1 MTTARTADVGLLRII
16 LRADSDDNPDDGR
29 SSGGSRGTVHGS
41 HHKKALSEIGGR
53 AMGRD
58 AKPDGFLGKDP
69 GRPDRG
75 GRP

>member
-1 MTTARTADVGLLRII
+1 MGLFRII
-16 LRADSDDNPDDGR
+16 LGAGDRDDDG
-29 SSGGSRGTVHGS
+29 GPPAGVSRGTVHGS
-41 HHKKALSEIGGR
+41 HHKAALNRLGGR

-58 AKPDGFLGKDP
+58 SKPSGFFHKDP

>member
-1 MTTARTADVGLLRII
+1 MGLLRII
-16 LRADSDDNPDDGR
+16 LRADDYEGVRPAGVN
-29 SSGGSRGTVHGS
+29 RGTVHGS
-41 HHKKALSEIGGR
+41 HSKAALNRLGGR

-58 AKPDGFLGKDP
+58 AKPDGFHHKDP